1 MFLFFH
7 SDDNFLII
15 VVMEK
20 IMIVCVEGNIGSGKS
35 TLLSKM
41 KYLVDPLSII
51 LLEEPVDEWLN
62 MIDNA
67 NNSILANYY
76 KDPKK
81 YCFSFQIFVL
91 KTDAKS
97 GYYYWI

>member
-7 SDDNFLII
+7 SDYNFLII

-41 KYLVDPLSII
+41 KHLVDPLYIV

-81 YCFSFQIFVL
+81 YCFSL
-91 KTDAKS
+91 DRKS
-97 GYYYWI
+97 VV